1 MNSSSDPPPKRK
13 PERFHGRAR
22 SAQPGTC
29 EWPGCTQAGEF
40 RAPKSATPER
50 DGYRWYCLEHVRDF
64 NAGYNYF
71 EGLEPGAAQAA
82 RRGHPGWER
91 GTRPFAHNASAMH
104 IDDPMEI
111 FAGQRGFGA
120 QYAEHPG
127 AAGKPLSPEDR
138 ASLRI
143 LGLTADATLKDIKL
157 RYKDLVRKLH
167 PDAHGGDRRHEAAL
181 RRVIDAYTHLAKSPA
196 FL

>member
-1 MNSSSDPPPKRK
+1 M
-13 PERFHGRAR
+13 
-22 SAQPGTC
+22 
-29 EWPGCTQAGEF
+29 
-40 RAPKSATPER
+40 
-50 DGYRWYCLEHVRDF
+50 
-64 NAGYNYF
+64 
-71 EGLEPGAAQAA
+71 
-82 RRGHPGWER
+82 RR
-91 GTRPFAHNASAMH
+91 T
-104 IDDPMEI
+104 
-111 FAGQRGFGA
+111 
-120 QYAEHPG
+120 PG